1 MTRIERFGWRHPVEP
16 GIGRVV
22 SAHGDYY
29 RLVCNEADGVILAR
43 KKKSVFKFRKLA
55 DRNCRP
61 DTHNADSLTPITGD
75 FVRFRHNDRG
85 ESLITDV
92 LPRFSHFGRRDPTAR
107 RQSQTLAVNFDALFV
122 MMSPNEDFSLARVRR
137 YLDLAADIGE
147 AVPVVVVSK
156 ADLLRD
162 GDAARLDELR
172 REVGDAA
179 RVLLV
184 SSVDGTGMDQ
194 VEDYAR
200 PGRTLALVG
209 SSGVGKSTLVNRLA
223 GEEIQATQEIQEW
236 SGRGR
241 HTTTVRELVMLPS
254 GAMVLDTPGIRE
266 IGQVGESE
274 LVQAKGES
282 THRRRK

>member
-61 DTHNADSLTPITGD
+61 DTHNAGSLTPITGD

-137 YLDLAADIGE
+137 YLDPAADIGE
-147 AVPVVVVSK
+147 AEPVVVVSK

-162 GDAARLDELR
+162 GDVARLDELR
-172 REVGDAA
+172 SEVGDHAREPPCRRGGPGDTGDTGVERPRPAHDDGARARHAA
-179 RVLLV
+179 VGR
-184 SSVDGTGMDQ
+184 DG
-194 VEDYAR
+194 
-200 PGRTLALVG
+200 P
-209 SSGVGKSTLVNRLA
+209 
-223 GEEIQATQEIQEW
+223 
-236 SGRGR
+236 
-241 HTTTVRELVMLPS
+241 
-254 GAMVLDTPGIRE
+254 
-266 IGQVGESE
+266 
-274 LVQAKGES
+274 
-282 THRRRK
+282 

>member
-1 MTRIERFGWRHPVEP
+1 MEP
-16 GIGRVV
+16 CIARVV
-22 SAHGDYY
+22 SSHGDYY
-29 RLVCNEADGVILAR
+29 RLVCNEAEGEIIAR
-43 KKKSVFKFRKLA
+43 KKKSHFAFRRM
-55 DRNCRP
+55 DERNCPPETR
-61 DTHNADSLTPITGD
+61 NAESLVPITGD
-75 FVRFRHNDRG
+75 FVRFRHNERG

-137 YLDLAADIGE
+137 YLNLAADIGE
-147 AVPVVVVSK
+147 AESVVVVSK

-194 VEDYAR
+194 VEGYAR

-223 GEEIQATQEIQEW
+223 GEEVQATQEIQEW

-266 IGQVGESE
+266 IGQVGEAE